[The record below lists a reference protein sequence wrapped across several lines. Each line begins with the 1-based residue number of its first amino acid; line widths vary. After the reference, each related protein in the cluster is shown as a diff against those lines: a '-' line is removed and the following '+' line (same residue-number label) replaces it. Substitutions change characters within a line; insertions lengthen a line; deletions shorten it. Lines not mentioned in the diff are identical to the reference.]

1 MDELLM
7 FLLGMALGSLGVLLG
22 VLRAIIG
29 TDRTEQGYRRR

>member
-22 VLRAIIG
+22 VLRALIG
-29 TDRTEQGYRRR
+29 TDRTEHNFGRR

>member
-7 FLLGMALGSLGVLLG
+7 FLLGMAFGSLGVLLG

-29 TDRTEQGYRRR
+29 ADRKEQDFGRR

>member
-29 TDRTEQGYRRR
+29 MDRAEHDFGRR

>member
-22 VLRAIIG
+22 VLRALIG
-29 TDRTEQGYRRR
+29 TDRAEHDFGRR